1 MIIGNWK
8 SNMPKKTLWCQ
19 DFENEFKPLG
29 FDHKPNPQSWLN
41 CRMGVAVPTIDVLD
55 MQKVCDHYFGDW
67 YKRDDVYELIFDI
80 GVQDVDHSSGSR
92 TGAISV
98 DMISEYLC
106 YFAII
111 GHSERRQ
118 LFNEDNDVIKKKLK
132 TLHRFA
138 EGGLNEITTTILCIG
153 ETKEEND
160 KGITKDVLKDQL
172 KIVNGL
178 RLDGEFTVAYEPVW
192 AIGSGLT
199 PEPKDINEIHKYIKD
214 VVQSNSANNLIPSV
228 LYGGSVTDKNAES
241 FFKEE
246 FVDGALVGGASL
258 DGTTFAK
265 IVNIFN
271 STKKT

>member
-1 MIIGNWK
+1 MIIANWK
-8 SNMPKKTLWCQ
+8 CNGSKEMML
-19 DFENEFKPLG
+19 
-29 FDHKPNPQSWLN
+29 SWSANYDRELDGN
-41 CRMGVAVPTIDVLD
+41 DIFVGVAPPAI
-55 MQKVCDHYFGDW
+55 YFSSFSQENGLFNFVGW
-67 YKRDDVYELIFDI
+67 
-80 GVQDVDHSSGSR
+80 GVQDVDHLDGSR

-98 DMISEYLC
+98 DMLIDMECGFS
-106 YFAII
+106 II

-118 LFNEDNDVIKKKLK
+118 VFNEDNILIREKL
-132 TLHRFA
+132 
-138 EGGLNEITTTILCIG
+138 ESLNKRIMTILCIG
-153 ETKEEND
+153 ETKEENH

-172 KIVNGL
+172 EIVNNL
-178 RLDGEFTVAYEPVW
+178 ELDTKFTVAYEPVW

-214 VVQSNSANNLIPSV
+214 VVQSNSENNLSPKV

-258 DGTTFAK
+258 DGSTFAK

-271 STKKT
+271 KTKKT

>member
-1 MIIGNWK
+1 MIIANWK
-8 SNMPKKTLWCQ
+8 CNGSKKKIFSW
-19 DFENEFKPLG
+19 FENYSKEIDCGDVP
-29 FDHKPNPQSWLN
+29 PTV
-41 CRMGVAVPTIDVLD
+41 GVAPPLI
-55 MQKVCDHYFGDW
+55 YFGYFNDENTSLRFVEW
-67 YKRDDVYELIFDI
+67 
-80 GVQDVDHSSGSR
+80 GVQDIDHLDGSR

-98 DMISEYLC
+98 DMLIDMECDFS
-106 YFAII
+106 II

-118 LFNEDNDVIKKKLK
+118 IFNEDNNLIREKLK
-132 TLHRFA
+132 S
-138 EGGLNEITTTILCIG
+138 LNKRITTILCIG

-160 KGITKDVLKDQL
+160 KGITKDVIKGQL
-172 KIVNGL
+172 EIVNGL
-178 RLDGEFTVAYEPVW
+178 ELDIEFTVAYEPVW

-214 VVQSNSANNLIPSV
+214 VVQSNSENNLSPKV

-258 DGTTFAK
+258 DGKTFAK

-271 STKKT
+271 RTK

>member
-1 MIIGNWK
+1 MIIANWK
-8 SNMPKKTLWCQ
+8 CNGSKEMML
-19 DFENEFKPLG
+19 
-29 FDHKPNPQSWLN
+29 SWSANYDRELDGN
-41 CRMGVAVPTIDVLD
+41 DIFVGVAPPAI
-55 MQKVCDHYFGDW
+55 YFNPFSRENGLFNVVGW
-67 YKRDDVYELIFDI
+67 
-80 GVQDVDHSSGSR
+80 GVQDVDHLDGSR

-98 DMISEYLC
+98 DMLIDMECGFS
-106 YFAII
+106 II

-118 LFNEDNDVIKKKLK
+118 IFNEDNILIREKL
-132 TLHRFA
+132 
-138 EGGLNEITTTILCIG
+138 ESLNKRIMTILCIG

-172 KIVNGL
+172 EIVNGL
-178 RLDGEFTVAYEPVW
+178 ELDTKFTVAYEPVW

-214 VVQSNSANNLIPSV
+214 VVQSNSENNLSPKV

-246 FVDGALVGGASL
+246 CVDGALVGGASL

-265 IVNIFN
+265 IVNLFN
-271 STKKT
+271 KTK

>member
-1 MIIGNWK
+1 
-8 SNMPKKTLWCQ
+8 
-19 DFENEFKPLG
+19 
-29 FDHKPNPQSWLN
+29 
-41 CRMGVAVPTIDVLD
+41 
-55 MQKVCDHYFGDW
+55 MQMAA
-67 YKRDDVYELIFDI
+67 
-80 GVQDVDHSSGSR
+80 R

-98 DMISEYLC
+98 DMLIDMECDFS
-106 YFAII
+106 II

-118 LFNEDNDVIKKKLK
+118 IFNEDNDLIKEKLK
-132 TLHRFA
+132 S
-138 EGGLNEITTTILCIG
+138 LNNRIMPVLCIG

-160 KGITKDVLKDQL
+160 KGITKDVLKNQL

-178 RLDGEFTVAYEPVW
+178 ELDESFTIAYEPVW

>member
-8 SNMPKKTLWCQ
+8 SNMLKKTLWCQ

-106 YFAII
+106 YC
-111 GHSERRQ
+111 GKS
-118 LFNEDNDVIKKKLK
+118 
-132 TLHRFA
+132 
-138 EGGLNEITTTILCIG
+138 LNKSQSQHMISDIVDTVYLTTAL
-153 ETKEEND
+153 
-160 KGITKDVLKDQL
+160 V
-172 KIVNGL
+172 KIVLSNL
-178 RLDGEFTVAYEPVW
+178 LWSDLDAANELDY
-192 AIGSGLT
+192 LT
-199 PEPKDINEIHKYIKD
+199 NLSPETRSH
-214 VVQSNSANNLIPSV
+214 LIRC
-228 LYGGSVTDKNAES
+228 D
-241 FFKEE
+241 
-246 FVDGALVGGASL
+246 
-258 DGTTFAK
+258 
-265 IVNIFN
+265 
-271 STKKT
+271 